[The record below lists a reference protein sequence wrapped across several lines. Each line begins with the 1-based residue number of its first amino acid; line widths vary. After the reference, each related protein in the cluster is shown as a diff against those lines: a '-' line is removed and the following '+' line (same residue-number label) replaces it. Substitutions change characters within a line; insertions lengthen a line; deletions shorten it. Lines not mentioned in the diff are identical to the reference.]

1 MIRNDNTLLGYR
13 TSSHQLVEGLMLT
26 NSLDVLLLKFC
37 HITDDVVDQL
47 KLEKLESLLISD
59 CKWKGHSSVTKIL
72 QMLKKTCT
80 LRYLNLSSN
89 KLSGEV
95 AKYLAD
101 VICNNTSIS
110 TLYLANNNLKSMAG
124 VVLHALNN
132 VSSLKVLDLDNNN
145 MTSEASVQ
153 LAGVIKNNSHLEEL
167 HLSNNDLQS
176 SVTVVLHALQQHSK
190 LKLLNLN
197 ENNLPDTVGKDIALV
212 IKRNTS
218 IQDLR
223 LGFNNL
229 KSSIIPILLA
239 LKESKSR
246 LNVLNLNGI
255 GMSEEV
261 AILVADVFHDRC
273 SPHELHLCSN
283 NLHSSATVIIQALQH
298 NCFLKLLNLN
308 NNNIP
313 EQAAQDLA
321 DVIKYNRCYLE
332 DLRLSSNNLQSSVCL
347 ILEALKKEEETRSNR
362 CHPMLKTLNLNNNN
376 MSGKVTTLLCD
387 VIKENYLLEELHL
400 SNNNFHQSSAVF
412 LQALKSLTRL
422 KVLNLNG
429 NKMSGKVAQDL
440 AHVIENNCYYLQSLH
455 LGFNSMRSS
464 LSLVLQSLKTV
475 SHLKIL
481 NLSGNYM
488 TDSVAQK
495 LAYVIKANV
504 NLEVLRLSCND
515 FQDLKSSVWFIL
527 QALQGISNLKILDM
541 SNNNLFCDGEIVIK
555 DLAGVINNNNC
566 LEELRLSGNR
576 LQLCSSD
583 FVVLRA
589 LERIC
594 SLKQLNLNCNKISGG
609 TGEHIAHVITNN
621 TCIEEL
627 SLSHNYLCSSIVSI
641 LRSLSKVSHLRKLNL
656 NCNSISGIEAAED
669 LATVIA
675 NNACLEELCLGNN
688 NFYSSAVV
696 ILQALQNIIG
706 LKVLDLSSNNVSEN
720 AGKLLA
726 NVIKSNIHLKDLRLS
741 FNKLGSSDVVITQ
754 ALQVI
759 STLRILHL
767 SGNYMSENAGKDL
780 AAAIENNKNI
790 EDLRLSNN
798 NFQESISSILKV
810 LTTTMHLK
818 VLHLSNN
825 SITGSAVITLAS
837 VIENN
842 LLLEEVCLP
851 SNGFHLSADKI
862 VLALKKLC
870 KLKKLNLNDNYMSSG
885 ISTDLADVIANCKV
899 AENWDCNK

>member
-1 MIRNDNTLLGYR
+1 MGQSFSWNIGQYFPWN
-13 TSSHQLVEGLMLT
+13 
-26 NSLDVLLLKFC
+26 
-37 HITDDVVDQL
+37 TDDSRSDQDD
-47 KLEKLESLLISD
+47 KEIDIGTQSANDATRNIQY
-59 CKWKGHSSVTKIL
+59 HSNFFASVLFSCYLYQRNEEKIL
-72 QMLKKTCT
+72 PAPWPWNIIN
-80 LRYLNLSSN
+80 YFDN
-89 KLSGEV
+89 KLTSHVGLFESGYSYHYFKIVSTVSELFQFEN
-95 AKYLAD
+95 KW
-101 VICNNTSIS
+101 SIVPK
-110 TLYLANNNLKSMAG
+110 TMLIVG
-124 VVLHALNN
+124 
-132 VSSLKVLDLDNNN
+132 SS
-145 MTSEASVQ
+145 
-153 LAGVIKNNSHLEEL
+153 
-167 HLSNNDLQS
+167 
-176 SVTVVLHALQQHSK
+176 
-190 LKLLNLN
+190 
-197 ENNLPDTVGKDIALV
+197 
-212 IKRNTS
+212 
-218 IQDLR
+218 
-223 LGFNNL
+223 
-229 KSSIIPILLA
+229 
-239 LKESKSR
+239 
-246 LNVLNLNGI
+246 GI
-255 GMSEEV
+255 GKTTLCKEIANRWASKE
-261 AILVADVFHDRC
+261 ILPNKNCLFLINLDDSTMPKIC
-273 SPHELHLCSN
+273 S
-283 NLHSSATVIIQALQH
+283 
-298 NCFLKLLNLN
+298 
-308 NNNIP
+308 
-313 EQAAQDLA
+313 
-321 DVIKYNRCYLE
+321 LE
-332 DLRLSSNNLQSSVCL
+332 DLENYSFHPELSNQRAREFLENDNSDIIIIIDGYKDILDHENNTFFTRLIERRILKQCLLIITVHPSALERLQKMVNVSLNVELLGFTEDGINECIQQELQEHPDKIVTLLSYLDDNEYVKGLCYIPTLLMILIQYVKKHKGLSSS
-347 ILEALKKEEETRSNR
+347 
-362 CHPMLKTLNLNNNN
+362 
-376 MSGKVTTLLCD
+376 
-387 VIKENYLLEELHL
+387 
-400 SNNNFHQSSAVF
+400 FSAM
-412 LQALKSLTRL
+412 K
-422 KVLNLNG
+422 
-429 NKMSGKVAQDL
+429 L
-440 AHVIENNCYYLQSLH
+440 A
-455 LGFNSMRSS
+455 
-464 LSLVLQSLKTV
+464 V
-475 SHLKIL
+475 SHFLHNNSFQKE
-481 NLSGNYM
+481 S
-488 TDSVAQK
+488 DSVAQK